1 MYIYLFLEGQDNIHY
16 HLSPQVAQT
25 NDLHIVEV
33 QYVFFLFNE
42 PELFPEWV
50 CVPTNIQVIDVIIKV
65 INTPQRP
72 FSFQS
77 ICQNQWSLRILGNW
91 RLASVQCPPPVTDP
105 NAVIVYRR
113 PAMYLAPHSSQG
125 KLCLCPVRFE
135 EQGWVGKEDK

>member
-50 CVPTNIQVIDVIIKV
+50 CVPTNIQVIDIIIKV

-77 ICQNQWSLRILGNW
+77 ICQNQWSLRILGN
-91 RLASVQCPPPVTDP
+91 
-105 NAVIVYRR
+105 
-113 PAMYLAPHSSQG
+113 
-125 KLCLCPVRFE
+125 
-135 EQGWVGKEDK
+135 